1 MEIRNQLWIVF
12 RAIVKLLGL
21 ILQTILSLLQAGA
34 KYVYRHRVQ
43 IMRHKLTLPAI
54 VAISIFWTGCS
65 VYSHVKTIDTQT
77 VVLEEE
83 SKDSVVQL
91 TSLPSKE
98 YRDETLLAHINDWI
112 GTPQRDGQNTKSGT
126 DCSGFVQAVYQEA
139 HDIELSRSSREMYW
153 NDVERI
159 KKSQL
164 QEGDLVFFNTY
175 GSGISHVG
183 IYVGDGQ
190 FAHTSTKKGVTIDS
204 MDSPYYTKHYYASG
218 RIKK

>member
-1 MEIRNQLWIVF
+1 MQ
-12 RAIVKLLGL
+12 
-21 ILQTILSLLQAGA
+21 
-34 KYVYRHRVQ
+34 
-43 IMRHKLTLPAI
+43 HKLTLPGI
-54 VAISIFWTGCS
+54 VAISVFWTGCS
-65 VYSHVKTIDTQT
+65 VYSHVKKIDTQEI
-77 VVLEEE
+77 VLEEE
-83 SKDSVVQL
+83 TKDPVFQL
-91 TSLPSKE
+91 TKLPAKD
-98 YRDETLLAHINDWI
+98 YRDSKLLAHINDWI
-112 GTPQRDGQNTKSGT
+112 GTPQRDGQNTKAGT

-139 HDIELSRSSREMYW
+139 HDIELSRSSREMYR

-190 FAHTSTKKGVTIDS
+190 FAHTSTKKGVTIDA

-218 RIKK
+218 RVRR